1 MSDDGADDGVD
12 RAPFGSVYVAGAGSW
27 GTALAALC
35 VRAGRDTV
43 LWSRG
48 EAVARD
54 VNERGENLAYLP
66 GIALPDAL
74 RATADRAAAR
84 DADAILLVVPAQAA
98 RTELIALREATN
110 GAAMPVALCCKGIE
124 RGTGQLM
131 HQVLAEA
138 WPEALGAVLSGPSF
152 AADVARGLPTA
163 VTLADEDA
171 SCGTRWL
178 GTVATETF
186 RPYYSN
192 DVLGAELGGAI
203 KNVLAIACGV
213 VEGRGLGESAKA
225 ALMARGFA
233 EARRFALGMGARPET
248 LAGLSG
254 LGDLILTCG
263 SRQSRNMSLG
273 YEVGQGAN
281 ARDVIAG
288 RRTVSEGAAT
298 APVLV
303 RLAQERGVEMPI
315 CEAVAKLL
323 AGDADLD
330 TIVTDLM
337 TRPLKIEG

>member
-1 MSDDGADDGVD
+1 MSDASIDS
-12 RAPFGSVYVAGAGSW
+12 APFGSVFVAGAGSW

-43 LWSRG
+43 VWSRG

-54 VNERGENLAYLP
+54 IAERRENLAYLP

-74 RATADRAAAR
+74 SATTDRAAVQ
-84 DADAILLVVPAQAA
+84 DADAVLLVVPAQAA
-98 RTELIALREATN
+98 RAELSRLREASG
-110 GAAMPVALCCKGIE
+110 GAALPVALCCKGIE

-138 WPEALGAVLSGPSF
+138 WPEARGAVLSGPSF

-163 VTLADEDA
+163 VTLADEDEA
-171 SCGTRWL
+171 CGHRWL
-178 GTVATETF
+178 GTVATDSF
-186 RPYYSN
+186 RPYYSS

-233 EARRFALGMGARPET
+233 EARRFALGLGARPET

-273 YEVGQGAN
+273 YEVGQGADPR
-281 ARDVIAG
+281 AVIEA

-303 RLAQERGVEMPI
+303 RLAQERGVEMPV
-315 CEAVAKLL
+315 CQAVDRLL
-323 AGDADLD
+323 SGEGTVDEL
-330 TIVTDLM
+330 VGELM
-337 TRPLKIEG
+337 TRPLRIEG

>member
-1 MSDDGADDGVD
+1 MTDTSVE
-12 RAPFGSVYVAGAGSW
+12 RAPFGSVFVAGAGSW

-43 LWSRG
+43 IWSRG
-48 EAVARD
+48 QAVARD
-54 VNERGENLAYLP
+54 IEERRENLAYLP

-74 RATADRAAAR
+74 RATTDRAAIR
-84 DADAILLVVPAQAA
+84 DADAVLLVVPAQAA
-98 RTELIALREATN
+98 RGELTALREASG
-110 GAAMPVALCCKGIE
+110 GAALPVALCCKDIE
-124 RGTGQLM
+124 RGTGRLM

-178 GTVATETF
+178 GTVATDSF
-186 RPYYSN
+186 RPYYSD

-233 EARRFALGMGARPET
+233 EARRFALGLGAKSET

-273 YEVGQGAN
+273 YEVGQGADP
-281 ARDVIAG
+281 RDVIAS
-288 RRTVSEGAAT
+288 RRTVTEGAAT

-315 CEAVAKLL
+315 SEAVATLL
-323 AGDADLD
+323 AGDAGLD
-330 TIVTDLM
+330 EVIHELM
-337 TRPLKIEG
+337 TRPLKTEG

>member
-1 MSDDGADDGVD
+1 MSTQSVERD
-12 RAPFGSVYVAGAGSW
+12 PFASVFVAGAGSW

-48 EAVARD
+48 DPVARD
-54 VNERGENLAYLP
+54 VNERRENLAYLP
-66 GIALPDAL
+66 GIELPPALT
-74 RATADRAAAR
+74 ATTDRAAVR
-84 DADAILLVVPAQAA
+84 DADAVLLVVPAQAA
-98 RTELIALREATN
+98 RAELTALREASG
-110 GAAMPVALCCKGIE
+110 GAALPVALCCKGIE

-131 HQVLAEA
+131 HQVLAES

-152 AADVARGLPTA
+152 AGDVARGLPTA

-178 GTVATETF
+178 GTIATETF
-186 RPYYSN
+186 RPYYSD

-233 EARRFALGMGARPET
+233 EARRFALGLGARPET

-273 YEVGQGAN
+273 YEVGQGADPR
-281 ARDVIAG
+281 AVVAG
-288 RRTVSEGAAT
+288 RRTVTEGAAT

-303 RLAQERGVEMPI
+303 RMAQERGVEMPV
-315 CEAVAKLL
+315 CEAVARLVS
-323 AGDADLD
+323 GDAGVDEV
-330 TIVTDLM
+330 VTELM
-337 TRPLKIEG
+337 TRPLRIEG

>member
-1 MSDDGADDGVD
+1 MSSQAS
-12 RAPFGSVYVAGAGSW
+12 PYSSVYVAGAGSW

-35 VRAGRDTV
+35 ARAGRDV
-43 LWSRG
+43 ILWSRG
-48 EAVARD
+48 EAVADD
-54 VNERGENLAYLP
+54 VNGKRENEAYLP

-74 RATADRAAAR
+74 RATTERR
-84 DADAILLVVPAQAA
+84 DVASADAVLLVVPAQAA
-98 RTELIALREATN
+98 RGELERLREAS
-110 GAAMPVALCCKGIE
+110 GRAALPVALCCKGIE
-124 RGTGQLM
+124 QGTALTM
-131 HQVLAEA
+131 HQVLEEA
-138 WPEALGAVLSGPSF
+138 WPEAGGAVLSGPSF

-163 VTLADEDA
+163 VTLADADEA
-171 SCGTRWL
+171 RGRRWL
-178 GTVATETF
+178 ATVATDSF
-186 RPYYSN
+186 RPYYSA

-233 EARRFALGMGARPET
+233 EARRFALGLGADPAT

-273 YEVGQGAN
+273 YEAGQGADPQ
-281 ARDVIAG
+281 AVIDG

-303 RLAQERGVEMPI
+303 RMAEEQGVDMPV
-315 CEAVAKLL
+315 CRAVDALL
-323 AGDADLD
+323 SGDKTVDE
-330 TIVTDLM
+330 VVGELM

>member
-1 MSDDGADDGVD
+1 MSSQAS
-12 RAPFGSVYVAGAGSW
+12 PYSSVYVAGAGSW

-35 VRAGRDTV
+35 ARAGRDV
-43 LWSRG
+43 ILWSRG
-48 EAVARD
+48 EAVADD
-54 VNERGENLAYLP
+54 VNGKRENEAYLP

-74 RATADRAAAR
+74 RATTERR
-84 DADAILLVVPAQAA
+84 DVASADAVLLVVPAQAA
-98 RTELIALREATN
+98 RGELERLREAS
-110 GAAMPVALCCKGIE
+110 GRAALPVALCCKGIE
-124 RGTGQLM
+124 QGTALTM
-131 HQVLAEA
+131 HQVLEEA
-138 WPEALGAVLSGPSF
+138 WPEAGGAVLSGPSF
-152 AADVARGLPTA
+152 AADVAKGLPTA
-163 VTLADEDA
+163 VTLADADEA
-171 SCGTRWL
+171 RGRRWL
-178 GTVATETF
+178 ATVATDSF
-186 RPYYSN
+186 RPYYSA

-233 EARRFALGMGARPET
+233 EARRFALGLGADPAT

-273 YEVGQGAN
+273 YEVGQGADPQ
-281 ARDVIAG
+281 AVIDG

-303 RLAQERGVEMPI
+303 RMAEEQGVDMPV
-315 CEAVAKLL
+315 CRAVDALL
-323 AGDADLD
+323 SGDKTVDE
-330 TIVTDLM
+330 VVGELM

>member
-1 MSDDGADDGVD
+1 MSVERD
-12 RAPFGSVYVAGAGSW
+12 PFGSVYVAGAGSW

-35 VRAGRDTV
+35 ARAGRRTV

-48 EAVARD
+48 EEVAED
-54 VNERGENLAYLP
+54 VRRNRVNSAYLP
-66 GIALPDAL
+66 EIALPDSL
-74 RATADRAAAR
+74 EVTTDRAAVREAEGV
-84 DADAILLVVPAQAA
+84 LLVVPAQAA
-98 RTELIALREATN
+98 RSELERLREASG
-110 GAAMPVALCCKGIE
+110 GAALPVALCCKGIE
-124 RGTGQLM
+124 RGTGRLM

-163 VTLADEDA
+163 VTLADKDE

-178 GTVATETF
+178 GTVRTESF
-186 RPYYSN
+186 RPYYSP

-254 LGDLILTCG
+254 LGDLILTCS

-273 YEVGQGAN
+273 YEMGQGRSA
-281 ARDVIAG
+281 ADIIAE

-298 APVLV
+298 APVLLG
-303 RLAQERGVEMPI
+303 LARERDVEMPI
-315 CEAVAKLL
+315 TEAVAGLV
-323 AGDADLD
+323 AGDVSVEAAIADL
-330 TIVTDLM
+330 M
-337 TRPLKIEG
+337 SRPLRIEG